1 MSSTYSP
8 APSESGSVG
17 VAVGNCSCSRRA
29 QHADGECLRI
39 DASKYGHVDTVA
51 PLTPQPSPTR
61 RRPEEAILMDDL
73 RRAREEMRSL
83 REEFQRMKDERDRW
97 KCRNHGMPAECYDI
111 IKQHGLEASK

>member
-83 REEFQRMKDERDRW
+83 REELQRMQGERDRW
-97 KCRNHGMPAECYDI
+97 KNRNHGMPAECYEI
-111 IKQHGLEASK
+111 IKQNGLESSK